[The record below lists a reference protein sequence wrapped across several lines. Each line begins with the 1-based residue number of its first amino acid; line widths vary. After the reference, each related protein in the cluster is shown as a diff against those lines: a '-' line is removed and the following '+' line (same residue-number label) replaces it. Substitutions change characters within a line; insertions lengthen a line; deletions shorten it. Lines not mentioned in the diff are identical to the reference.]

1 MFCNSTITDL
11 FLFVFTQLILHY
23 LDKLNE
29 SSVSDVQYLSK
40 SNIFKPSKLNTNQI
54 TIENNDFILPLK
66 LQFLEN
72 NHIISEMIIHI

>member
-1 MFCNSTITDL
+1 MNNKIIIYF
-11 FLFVFTQLILHY
+11 
-23 LDKLNE
+23 DKLNE

>member
-1 MFCNSTITDL
+1 MNNKIIIYS
-11 FLFVFTQLILHY
+11 
-23 LDKLNE
+23 DKLNE
-29 SSVSDVQYLSK
+29 SSVRDVQHLSK

-54 TIENNDFILPLK
+54 TIENNDFILQLK

>member
-23 LDKLNE
+23 L
-29 SSVSDVQYLSK
+29 QYLSK

-54 TIENNDFILPLK
+54 TMENNDFILPLK

>member
-23 LDKLNE
+23 QVG
-29 SSVSDVQYLSK
+29 VSDVQYLSK

-72 NHIISEMIIHI
+72 NHIISEMIIHPIQ